1 MMNRSGK
8 TTIRSKLVRLST
20 AISIIA
26 VLLVT
31 TVLALHAYQSRRA
44 ALTQELSAIGEILA
58 ANLQAS
64 LMFQDREAATETL
77 SALSSRSLVT
87 SASVLDI
94 HNRIQASYGSPIEV
108 KAWPENGYATVEGSL
123 LLTVP
128 IVQDNITLGALR
140 ISASL
145 ASLDAA
151 VTDILML
158 SLAIL
163 VIAAL
168 VSWVLAILLGKAIS
182 RPIEHLAQTMQTVS
196 ESRDYQQRAARMTD
210 DEIGALIDGFNH
222 MIDTIQSS
230 HKDLSKARDRA
241 EKANQSKSH
250 FLATM
255 SHELRTPLNAI
266 MGFSEII
273 RERSFGDKPLAYSD
287 YANDIHDSA
296 GFLLA
301 LINDILDMA
310 RLDSK
315 AYSLFEEEIDVGNMI
330 RASVTMIGP
339 QAQAKNLQ
347 VATDFEPHGPY
358 LFIDNRGLRQ
368 VLLNILG
375 NAVKFTP
382 PAGRILLTAR
392 FSEAGHYLIDVSDS
406 GPGIAQED
414 LQRVLEPF
422 EQASSSMSREHGGS
436 GLGLSISAG
445 IMALHGGSLTLSS
458 VLGEGT
464 TASIVLPASRVI
476 DTTGDSGKIAEPHRP
491 SFF

>member
-1 MMNRSGK
+1 MKRLGK
-8 TTIRSKLVRLST
+8 TTIRNRLVHLST

-44 ALTQELSAIGEILA
+44 ALTQELGAIGAILA
-58 ANLQAS
+58 SNLQAS

-77 SALSSRSLVT
+77 SALSSRALVT
-87 SASVLDI
+87 SASVVDSQ
-94 HNRIQASYGSPIEV
+94 NRIQASYGSPVDV
-108 KAWPENGYATVEGSL
+108 KAWPVNGYATVDGSL

-128 IVQDNITLGALR
+128 IVQDGIALGVLK

-168 VSWVLAILLGKAIS
+168 MSWVLASLLGKAIS

-196 ESRDYQQRAARMTD
+196 ESKDYQQRAARMTD
-210 DEIGALIDGFNH
+210 DETGALIDGFNH
-222 MIDTIQSS
+222 MIDTIQSN
-230 HKDLSKARDRA
+230 HKDLAEARDRA

-273 RERSFGDKPLAYSD
+273 RERSFGDKPMTYSD
-287 YANDIHDSA
+287 YARDIHDSA

-315 AYSLFEEEIDVGNMI
+315 VYSLFEEEIDMGKMT

-347 VATDFEPHGPY
+347 VETDFEAHGPY

-382 PAGRILLTAR
+382 PAGRITLTAK
-392 FSEAGHYLIDVSDS
+392 FNETGDYLIDVSDT
-406 GPGIAQED
+406 GPGIPQAD
-414 LQRVLEPF
+414 LQRVLQPF
-422 EQASSSMSREHGGS
+422 EQASSSLSREHGGS
-436 GLGLSISAG
+436 GLGLSISAA

-458 VLGEGT
+458 VFGEGT
-464 TASIVLPASRVI
+464 TASIVIPASRVI
-476 DTTGDSGKIAEPHRP
+476 DKADGTGQTAEQHRP
-491 SFF
+491 NIS

>member
-1 MMNRSGK
+1 MKRLGK
-8 TTIRSKLVRLST
+8 TTIRSRLVHLST
-20 AISIIA
+20 AISVIA

-44 ALTQELSAIGEILA
+44 ALTQELGAIGAILA
-58 ANLQAS
+58 SNLQAS

-77 SALSSRSLVT
+77 SALSSRALVT
-87 SASVLDI
+87 SASVVDS
-94 HNRIQASYGSPIEV
+94 HNRIQASYGSPVDV
-108 KAWPENGYATVEGSL
+108 KAWPVNGYATVDGSL

-128 IVQDNITLGALR
+128 IVQDGIALGVLK

-168 VSWVLAILLGKAIS
+168 MSWVLASLLGKAIS

-196 ESRDYQQRAARMTD
+196 ESKDYQQRAARMTD
-210 DEIGALIDGFNH
+210 DETGALIDGFNH
-222 MIDTIQSS
+222 MIDTIQSN
-230 HKDLSKARDRA
+230 HKDLAEARDRA
-241 EKANQSKSH
+241 EKANESKSH

-273 RERSFGDKPLAYSD
+273 RERSFGDKPMTYSD
-287 YANDIHDSA
+287 YARDIHDSA

-315 AYSLFEEEIDVGNMI
+315 VYSLFEEEIDMGKMT

-347 VATDFEPHGPY
+347 VETGFEAHGPY

-382 PAGRILLTAR
+382 PAGRITLTAK
-392 FSEAGHYLIDVSDS
+392 FNETGDYLIDVSDT
-406 GPGIAQED
+406 GPGIPQAD
-414 LQRVLEPF
+414 LQRVLQPF

-436 GLGLSISAG
+436 GLGLSISAA
-445 IMALHGGSLTLSS
+445 IMDLHGGSLTLSS
-458 VLGEGT
+458 VFGEGT
-464 TASIVLPASRVI
+464 TASIVIPASRVI
-476 DTTGDSGKIAEPHRP
+476 DKAAGTGQAAEQHRP
-491 SFF
+491 DIF